1 MNTRQ
6 LFLLSTAAGLIPIAL
21 SYGLLPQKS
30 LAYLFQIS
38 VTNTNETH
46 IFRAVMGLYIA
57 LLSFWIIGAL
67 RIQLRQA
74 ALLSLVVFM
83 LGLAIGRVI
92 SLLVDGLPNWLLVVY
107 MVVEFI
113 SAFIG
118 LMLLKK
124 PD

>member
-6 LFLLSTAAGLIPIAL
+6 LFLLSTAVGLIPIAL

-92 SLLVDGLPNWLLVVY
+92 SLLVDGMPNWLLVVY

-118 LMLLKK
+118 WRLLKQ

>member
-1 MNTRQ
+1 
-6 LFLLSTAAGLIPIAL
+6 
-21 SYGLLPQKS
+21 
-30 LAYLFQIS
+30 
-38 VTNTNETH
+38 
-46 IFRAVMGLYIA
+46 MGLYIA

>member
-1 MNTRQ
+1 
-6 LFLLSTAAGLIPIAL
+6 
-21 SYGLLPQKS
+21 
-30 LAYLFQIS
+30 
-38 VTNTNETH
+38 
-46 IFRAVMGLYIA
+46 
-57 LLSFWIIGAL
+57 LSFWIIGAL

-92 SLLVDGLPNWLLVVY
+92 SLLVDGMPNWLLVVY

-118 LMLLKK
+118 WRLLKQ